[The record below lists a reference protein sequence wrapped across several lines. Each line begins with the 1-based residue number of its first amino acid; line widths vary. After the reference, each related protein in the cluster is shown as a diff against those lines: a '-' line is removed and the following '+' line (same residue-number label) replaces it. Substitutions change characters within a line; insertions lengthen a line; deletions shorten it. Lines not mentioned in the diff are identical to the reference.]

1 MKVKSLLKPIAFA
14 FLLVAALLAVAPF
27 TAKAQIAST
36 DAARYLA
43 ILPPVEYDHA
53 YHGQLNLV
61 QLSDELMAKLCPKTA
76 LPVTLGCAYPCSKR
90 LCDLDRIR

>member
-1 MKVKSLLKPIAFA
+1 MEMKSLRKPIAFA
-14 FLLVAALLAVAPF
+14 FLLVAASLAVAPF

-61 QLSDELMAKLCPKTA
+61 QLSDEGQA
-76 LPVTLGCAYPCSKR
+76 LPEDSVTRHAGLRLSCSKR
-90 LCDLDRIR
+90 LCDHDRIR